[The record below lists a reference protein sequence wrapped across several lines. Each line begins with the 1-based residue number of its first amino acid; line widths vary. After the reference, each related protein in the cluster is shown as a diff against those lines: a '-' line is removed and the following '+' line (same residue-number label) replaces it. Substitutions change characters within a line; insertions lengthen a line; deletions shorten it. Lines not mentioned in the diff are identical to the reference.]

1 MYNDENTSYPG
12 RPPKKFPDKSLHG
25 RVRSA
30 YIPYEN
36 LSRAQKFYVNVFD
49 WDMFALPPNVLGRVP
64 DKETPDVC
72 CATGPAQFGWEGAV
86 AGYMPTMLV
95 LRTEKDPKPF
105 LMMEVSM
112 DVPLEETLK
121 SVEAAGG
128 KIIYGND
135 NANDWAECAM
145 VEDPARNRLLLWK
158 CPDSRTWE
166 EPEADY
172 DKE

>member
-1 MYNDENTSYPG
+1 MYNDQNTSYPG
-12 RPPKKFPDKSLHG
+12 RAPKKFPEKSLHG

-30 YIPYEN
+30 YIPYED
-36 LSRAQKFYVNVFD
+36 LKRAQKFYVEVFD

-64 DKETPDVC
+64 EEGNPDVC

-86 AGYMPTMLV
+86 PGYMPTMLMQK
-95 LRTEKDPKPF
+95 TEKDPGPF

-112 DVPLEETLK
+112 DIPLEETVRRL
-121 SVEAAGG
+121 VEAGG
-128 KIIYGND
+128 KLIYGND
-135 NANDWAECAM
+135 NKNDWAECAM
-145 VEDPARNRLLLWK
+145 VEDPCGNRLLLWK

-172 DKE
+172 DKD

>member
-1 MYNDENTSYPG
+1 M
-12 RPPKKFPDKSLHG
+12 
-25 RVRSA
+25 
-30 YIPYEN
+30 
-36 LSRAQKFYVNVFD
+36 
-49 WDMFALPPNVLGRVP
+49 
-64 DKETPDVC
+64 
-72 CATGPAQFGWEGAV
+72 
-86 AGYMPTMLV
+86 
-95 LRTEKDPKPF
+95 RTEKDPKPF

-121 SVEAAGG
+121 SVEVAGG

-145 VEDPARNRLLLWK
+145 VEDPAGNRLLLWK